1 MKIFFKNHEPKYG
14 HSRDIYHEEFP
25 KFSQT
30 QDPNQI
36 QINLNKFKL
45 RISNL
50 KITIYKIK

>member
-1 MKIFFKNHEPKYG
+1 MKIFLKNPEPKYG

-36 QINLNKFKL
+36 QINPNKFKL